1 MIPSAACAVGSPV
14 RGGLANRPPTAQ
26 AGDTLRDRTG
36 PCVVRLRE
44 GRHTSSKAKADPA
57 PLQLVFGRQTLLVLG
72 RQTTLPLEEPPPPPP
87 EAAAAQEGSATVDV
101 LALTAESVWLA
112 PATVVPEES

>member
-14 RGGLANRPPTAQ
+14 RGGLADRPPTAQ
-26 AGDTLRDRTG
+26 AGDTLRDRTRPG
-36 PCVVRLRE
+36 VVRLRE

-57 PLQLVFGRQTLLVLG
+57 PLQLFGRQTLLVLG
-72 RQTTLPLEEPPPPPP
+72 RQTTLPLEEPPPPPPP